1 MYIPPA
7 YKSPPP
13 KNKKNEKKMPL
24 IYKYSGTDQHAHM
37 ILESGM
43 VNTPPL
49 IVAGPQ
55 LCRSSDPLPLN

>member
-13 KNKKNEKKMPL
+13 KNKKNEKKNATNL
-24 IYKYSGTDQHAHM
+24 QVLRKSDQHAHM

-43 VNTPPL
+43 VNTPPPYSCWTST
-49 IVAGPQ
+49 V
-55 LCRSSDPLPLN
+55 

>member
-24 IYKYSGTDQHAHM
+24 IYKYSGTDQHGHM

-43 VNTPPL
+43 VNTPPPYSCWTST
-49 IVAGPQ
+49 V
-55 LCRSSDPLPLN
+55 

>member
-43 VNTPPL
+43 VNTPP
-49 IVAGPQ
+49 P
-55 LCRSSDPLPLN
+55 

>member
-13 KNKKNEKKMPL
+13 KNKKNEKIMPL

-37 ILESGM
+37 ILG
-43 VNTPPL
+43 VGNGKYPTPL
-49 IVAGPQ
+49 
-55 LCRSSDPLPLN
+55 